1 MCSGREITSVVFEGA
16 IACLLCVPSISLDC
30 LPFDLQLMITPYC
43 IVKLSFNYISRG
55 HGVGIFTMAQGM
67 GVYPENYHLRDTP
80 ACRGKPRRLYNNTF
94 ICSLY
99 LMLHYISIYLRIL
112 VSNVISISTDGHTIF
127 LFV

>member
-1 MCSGREITSVVFEGA
+1 MSSTI
-16 IACLLCVPSISLDC
+16 
-30 LPFDLQLMITPYC
+30 
-43 IVKLSFNYISRG
+43 FNYISRG

-80 ACRGKPRRLYNNTF
+80 ACRGKPRRLYN
-94 ICSLY
+94 
-99 LMLHYISIYLRIL
+99 